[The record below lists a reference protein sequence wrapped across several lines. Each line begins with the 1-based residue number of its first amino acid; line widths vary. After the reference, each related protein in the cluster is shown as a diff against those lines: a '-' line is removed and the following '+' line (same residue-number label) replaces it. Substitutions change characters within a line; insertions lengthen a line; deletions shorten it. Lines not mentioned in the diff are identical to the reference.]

1 MRWIF
6 LILLLANV
14 VYFGWELD
22 RETRMRMQ
30 NTTVATPVPASAGRL
45 TLIREMDNPP
55 PARSTSDTI
64 ETSEGETDAAGG
76 GATLPL
82 AEKLVEQLP
91 DIRAGGL
98 GAELGAAYCIT
109 YGPLPEESQARGL
122 NDWFRSR
129 DAGTRL
135 RHTDREKRGL
145 FWIYLAPQ
153 ESRAQAEKLLE
164 KLRTQGIRD
173 YRLIRRGNLEN
184 AISLGLFS
192 NQHAVNE
199 RLGELKD
206 KGYKPVVVPYTD
218 VNRVYWLDVKIRSA
232 ADAMEE
238 VLNGYPARFNSV
250 PVDCNQIAIG
260 NGEP

>member
-22 RETRMRMQ
+22 RDTRMRMQ
-30 NTTVATPVPASAGRL
+30 NVTVAAPVPDSAARL
-45 TLIREMDNPP
+45 TLISEMDNPP
-55 PARSTSDTI
+55 PVRSTSDTI
-64 ETSEGETDAAGG
+64 ETSDGEAAAGASG
-76 GATLPL
+76 ETLPL
-82 AEKLVEQLP
+82 GEELVEQLP
-91 DIRAGGL
+91 DIRTGGL
-98 GAELGAAYCIT
+98 DSELGAAYCIT
-109 YGPLPEESQARGL
+109 YGPLPEQSQATGL

-129 DAGTRL
+129 DAVTRL
-135 RHTDREKRGL
+135 RHTDREQRGL

-153 ESRAQAEKLLE
+153 ESRAEAEAVLE

-218 VNRVYWLDVKIRSA
+218 VDRVYWLDVKIRSA
-232 ADAMEE
+232 AGAMDEIIH
-238 VLNGYPARFNSV
+238 GYPARFNSV
-250 PVDCNQIAIG
+250 PVDCRQIAIG
-260 NGEP
+260 NTEP